1 MPQEN
6 YYIAHW
12 GIKGQKWG
20 LRRFRNYDDTLTEAG
35 KRRYGDGG
43 ARAIKKAEKERQR
56 RAQILADPTKLYKH
70 RSEFTN
76 AEIENAMAKFDT
88 AARLKEAARKEKAE
102 RRADLER
109 KILGG
114 TKEERLEKAAVK
126 EAYKTKQI
134 EEEAKRE
141 KAKALAGQQKQTLQ
155 EQKAQA
161 ARNAAAEERKIEKEK
176 RDEKASR
183 WERRAKKYKGVWETS
198 TSLKSIT
205 DALGITSKDTGT
217 SIFGA
222 LGSALGLANIK
233 ASDVDDSGKS
243 EKESKSDSSEKS
255 KKEKKEASADAS
267 PKQDAK
273 DNKPSSSAS
282 GKGNDDAFAG
292 WATDNEYKDT
302 SKKEAKAAKKARKED
317 KRLAKEAAESSKDSQ
332 KAILD
337 SIKEVNAGRPGSRDQ
352 LIGNAMKKSMAEDE
366 LLSSVKSSLGFLK
379 TFFRKSI
386 ATDAGKDD
394 FVDAAAE
401 WAKTAYSKVP
411 VSKIEDIAEDIWK
424 NAPK

>member
-76 AEIENAMAKFDT
+76 TEIENAMAKFDT

-114 TKEERLEKAAVK
+114 TKEERLEKAAMK

-155 EQKAQA
+155 EQKAQS

-176 RDEKASR
+176 RDEKASK

-217 SIFGA
+217 SMFGA
-222 LGSALGLANIK
+222 LGSALGFANIK
-233 ASDVDDSGKS
+233 ASDVDNSGS
-243 EKESKSDSSEKS
+243 SKKKDNSDSSGNSTGENKS
-255 KKEKKEASADAS
+255 KNSKAEASESKQSKQEPKTKKSKTAAQDAS
-267 PKQDAK
+267 SEKNIQGGAK
-273 DNKPSSSAS
+273 GIRGMRWGKRDDVAS
-282 GKGNDDAFAG
+282 
-292 WATDNEYKDT
+292 
-302 SKKEAKAAKKARKED
+302 
-317 KRLAKEAAESSKDSQ
+317 LQ
-332 KAILD
+332 KSLD
-337 SIKEVNAGRPGSRDQ
+337 YLRTYFKMSP
-352 LIGNAMKKSMAEDE
+352 
-366 LLSSVKSSLGFLK
+366 
-379 TFFRKSI
+379 
-386 ATDAGKDD
+386 ATDAKNDA
-394 FVDAAAE
+394 FVDAAVD
-401 WAKTAYSKVP
+401 WAKSAYSNVP
-411 VSKIEDIAEDIWK
+411 VSKIEDVASKVWTEARK
-424 NAPK
+424 